1 MKEKNEKAI
10 TIASLLLKRLNTAGF
25 EAYLVGGCVRD
36 MIMGI
41 EPEEY
46 KAVDVDIASSAA
58 PHEAE
63 KVFCDMNIAETG
75 IKHGTITV
83 TAPKDHI
90 AKVSAAE
97 SILFKGGWNAEITTF
112 RCDGSY
118 SDGRHPDEVGF
129 VSTIEE
135 DLSRRDF
142 TMNALA
148 CDAEGNILDLFGG
161 KEDISRR
168 VIRAVGDPERRFRED
183 ALRIMRALRFAA
195 CLGFDIEEETE
206 RAAFECRALLKN
218 ISAERFFGEFRRL
231 AAGKYA
237 GKVIRKYTEII
248 GEIMPELLRMKGF
261 SQNNPYHKYDVLEH
275 CIRTMEEIKTTKE
288 NREYMRIAALIHD
301 IGKPDTYSEDE
312 KGMGHF
318 YDHAS
323 AGNVKAE
330 RLLRRMKADKSTIK
344 RICTIIKYHSLIFE
358 KDEALL
364 KKWMNRFTPAVLF
377 EILELK
383 KADNYA
389 TGNMSAELLRKF
401 DDVEIMMERILD
413 ESQCFSLKDLAVNGD
428 DMIALGIERGPEIG
442 EMLKALLDMV
452 IEEKAAN
459 ERSVL
464 LEEAGRLRDET

>member
-1 MKEKNEKAI
+1 MKERNERTLK
-10 TIASLLLKRLNTAGF
+10 IASALLKRLNTAGF

-36 MIMGI
+36 MIMDI
-41 EPEEY
+41 SSEDDREN
-46 KAVDVDIASSAA
+46 DIDIATAA
-58 PHEAE
+58 LPCETE
-63 KVFCDMNIAETG
+63 EVFSDMRVAETG
-75 IKHGTITV
+75 IKHGTVTV
-83 TAPKDHI
+83 TPPKDHI

-97 SILFKGGWNAEITTF
+97 SILFEGGWNAEITTF

-142 TMNALA
+142 TMNAIAL
-148 CDAEGNILDLFGG
+148 DTEGNILDFFGG
-161 KEDISRR
+161 REDISRR

-206 RAAFECRALLKN
+206 KAAFECKTMLRN

-231 AAGKYA
+231 AAGNYA
-237 GKVIRKYTEII
+237 GEVIRKYTEII
-248 GEIMPELLRMKGF
+248 GEVMPELLKMKGF
-261 SQNNPYHKYDVLEH
+261 SQNNPYHRYDVLEH
-275 CIRTMEEIKTTKE
+275 CVRAMEKIETTRE
-288 NREYMRIAALIHD
+288 NREYMKIAALIHD

-323 AGNVKAE
+323 AGSVKAE
-330 RLLRRMKADKSTIK
+330 KLLRRMKTDGAMLR
-344 RICTIIKYHSLIFE
+344 RICAIVKYHSLIFE

-364 KKWMNRFTPAVLF
+364 KKWMNRFTPELLF

-389 TGNMSAELLRKF
+389 TGNASEELIEKL
-401 DDVEIMMERILD
+401 DDVKIMMERILE
-413 ESQCFSLKDLAVNGD
+413 ESQCFSLKDLAVNGND
-428 DMIALGIERGPEIG
+428 LISAGLEEGPRIG
-442 EMLKALLDMV
+442 KLLRTLLDMV
-452 IEEKAAN
+452 IEEKIENKREALLYEA
-459 ERSVL
+459 ERLSEKL
-464 LEEAGRLRDET
+464 